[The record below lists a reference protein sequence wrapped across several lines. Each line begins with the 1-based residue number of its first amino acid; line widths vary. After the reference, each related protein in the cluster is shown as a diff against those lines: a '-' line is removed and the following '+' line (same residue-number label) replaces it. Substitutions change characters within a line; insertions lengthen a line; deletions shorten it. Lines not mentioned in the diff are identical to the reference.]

1 MIRSTKF
8 VNSLMSSALMT
19 VTLAGSVFLTGCTDD
34 AKMME
39 EAVAPA
45 KAAQVQGPKGHEFSV
60 DGDGKVAFKADIV
73 YFKFDDAAL
82 TDEGRTRLDVL
93 ANWLKK
99 NPGKVLQIEGHADAR
114 GSTEYNLALGER
126 RARSVKDFLAT
137 TGVGSD
143 RIGMV
148 SFGEEKLAA
157 EGVNEEAHSL
167 NRRAEFT
174 LTSHQ

>member
-1 MIRSTKF
+1 MNRPSRTLTAPYKMLATL
-8 VNSLMSSALMT
+8 V
-19 VTLAGSVFLTGCTDD
+19 LAGTALLTGCTDD
-34 AKMME
+34 SKMME

-45 KAAQVQGPKGHEFSV
+45 QAAKVQGPEGHEFSV
-60 DGDGKVAFKADIV
+60 DQDGKVAFKADIV
-73 YFKFDDAAL
+73 YFQFDDATL
-82 TDEGRTRLDVL
+82 TDEGRTRLEVL

-137 TGVGSD
+137 TGVGAD

-157 EGVNEEAHSL
+157 EGLAEDYHAL

-174 LTSHQ
+174 LTSH